1 MEKRDIL
8 VIFGPTASGKSK
20 LATQIASK
28 HKSAIINFDS
38 LQVYKDLKILTDRP
52 DDEIC
57 KKFDHRLYGML
68 KGNESCSAAIWLEKA
83 EHEINNC
90 FDNKLLP
97 IVVGGTGLY
106 LKALMDGLS
115 EIPSIKK
122 NIEEQAKLDLETH
135 GLDHLYKKILTKYP
149 GTKINSNDKQRIM
162 RSYSLLLQTGKVLE
176 EWQFNPNK
184 KIDNV
189 NYRVILTGNLREKL
203 YESAEQR
210 VDNMFHDG
218 AVDEV
223 QSLIEKN
230 YSAELSIMKAIGV
243 REITNFIEG
252 KVSLDEAKSI
262 MKKNTRNYIKR
273 QDTWIKSNNIT
284 QNVDIKKYL

>member
-1 MEKRDIL
+1 
-8 VIFGPTASGKSK
+8 
-20 LATQIASK
+20 
-28 HKSAIINFDS
+28 
-38 LQVYKDLKILTDRP
+38 
-52 DDEIC
+52 
-57 KKFDHRLYGML
+57 
-68 KGNESCSAAIWLEKA
+68 
-83 EHEINNC
+83 
-90 FDNKLLP
+90 
-97 IVVGGTGLY
+97 
-106 LKALMDGLS
+106 
-115 EIPSIKK
+115 
-122 NIEEQAKLDLETH
+122 
-135 GLDHLYKKILTKYP
+135 
-149 GTKINSNDKQRIM
+149 M

-243 REITNFIEG
+243 REITNFIDG
-252 KVSLDEAKSI
+252 KVSLDEAKNI

-273 QDTWIKSNNIT
+273 QDTWIKGNNIT

>member
-1 MEKRDIL
+1 MKKKEAKTLTKDQSIREIEKL
-8 VIFGPTASGKSK
+8 K
-20 LATQIASK
+20 
-28 HKSAIINFDS
+28 
-38 LQVYKDLKILTDRP
+38 KDLFNMRFKKINGQLQ
-52 DDEIC
+52 
-57 KKFDHRLYGML
+57 
-68 KGNESCSAAIWLEKA
+68 N
-83 EHEINNC
+83 
-90 FDNKLLP
+90 
-97 IVVGGTGLY
+97 V
-106 LKALMDGLS
+106 S
-115 EIPSIKK
+115 EYSSIKK
-122 NIEEQAKLDLETH
+122 NIEEQAKLDLETN

-149 GTKINSNDKQRIM
+149 GTKINSNDKQRIT

-243 REITNFIEG
+243 REITNFIDG

-273 QDTWIKSNNIT
+273 QDTWIKGNNIT

>member
-1 MEKRDIL
+1 
-8 VIFGPTASGKSK
+8 
-20 LATQIASK
+20 
-28 HKSAIINFDS
+28 
-38 LQVYKDLKILTDRP
+38 
-52 DDEIC
+52 
-57 KKFDHRLYGML
+57 ML
-68 KGNESCSAAIWLEKA
+68 KGSESCSAAIWLEKA
-83 EHEINNC
+83 EYEINDC
-90 FDNKLLP
+90 FDNNLLP

-122 NIEEQAKLDLETH
+122 NIGEQALLDLETN
-135 GLDHLYKKILTKYP
+135 GLDHLYKKILTRYP
-149 GTKINSNDKQRIM
+149 GTKVNSNDKQRII

-189 NYRVILTGNLREKL
+189 NYSLILTGNIRDKL
-203 YESAEQR
+203 YESAAQR
-210 VDNMFHDG
+210 VENMFIDG
-218 AVDEV
+218 AVAEV
-223 QSLIEKN
+223 QSLIDKN

-252 KVSLDEAKSI
+252 KISLDEAKMI

-273 QDTWIKSNNIT
+273 QDTWIKGNNIT
-284 QNVDIKKYL
+284 QNVNLKKYL

>member
-52 DDEIC
+52 NDEMC
-57 KKFDHRLYGML
+57 KKFDHRLYGIF
-68 KGNESCSAAIWLEKA
+68 KGSESCSAAIWLEKA

-122 NIEEQAKLDLETH
+122 NIEDQANLDLESN

-149 GTKINSNDKQRIM
+149 GTKINSNDKQRIV
-162 RSYSLLLQTGKVLE
+162 RSYSLPVSYTH
-176 EWQFNPNK
+176 
-184 KIDNV
+184 
-189 NYRVILTGNLREKL
+189 LTLPTKL
-203 YESAEQR
+203 
-210 VDNMFHDG
+210 
-218 AVDEV
+218 AV
-223 QSLIEKN
+223 
-230 YSAELSIMKAIGV
+230 
-243 REITNFIEG
+243 
-252 KVSLDEAKSI
+252 
-262 MKKNTRNYIKR
+262 
-273 QDTWIKSNNIT
+273 
-284 QNVDIKKYL
+284 

>member
-52 DDEIC
+52 DEEIC
-57 KKFDHRLYGML
+57 KKYDHRLYGML
-68 KGNESCSAAIWLEKA
+68 KGSESCSAAIWLEKA

-106 LKALMDGLS
+106 LKALMNGLS

-122 NIEEQAKLDLETH
+122 NIGEQVMLDLETA
-135 GLDHLYKKILTKYP
+135 GLDHLYNKILTRYP
-149 GTKINSNDKQRIM
+149 ATKINSNDKQRIV

-176 EWQFNPNK
+176 EWQFEPNK
-184 KIDNV
+184 KIENV
-189 NYRVILTGNLREKL
+189 NYRLILTGGLREEL
-203 YESAEQR
+203 YESAVQR
-210 VDNMFHDG
+210 VDNMFRDG
-218 AVDEV
+218 AVAEV

-252 KVSLDEAKSI
+252 KNSLDETKRI

-273 QDTWIKSNNIT
+273 QDTWIKGNKIT
-284 QNVDIKKYL
+284 QNVNLKKYL

>member
-115 EIPSIKK
+115 EIPSIKISGRK
-122 NIEEQAKLDLETH
+122 TA
-135 GLDHLYKKILTKYP
+135 
-149 GTKINSNDKQRIM
+149 TKISVVAIIANEIC
-162 RSYSLLLQTGKVLE
+162 LE
-176 EWQFNPNK
+176 PLYAATNGVSPFS
-184 KIDNV
+184 
-189 NYRVILTGNLREKL
+189 ILE
-203 YESAEQR
+203 
-210 VDNMFHDG
+210 
-218 AVDEV
+218 
-223 QSLIEKN
+223 
-230 YSAELSIMKAIGV
+230 
-243 REITNFIEG
+243 
-252 KVSLDEAKSI
+252 
-262 MKKNTRNYIKR
+262 
-273 QDTWIKSNNIT
+273 
-284 QNVDIKKYL
+284 

>member
-106 LKALMDGLS
+106 LKALML
-115 EIPSIKK
+115 
-122 NIEEQAKLDLETH
+122 
-135 GLDHLYKKILTKYP
+135 
-149 GTKINSNDKQRIM
+149 
-162 RSYSLLLQTGKVLE
+162 
-176 EWQFNPNK
+176 
-184 KIDNV
+184 
-189 NYRVILTGNLREKL
+189 
-203 YESAEQR
+203 
-210 VDNMFHDG
+210 
-218 AVDEV
+218 
-223 QSLIEKN
+223 SLIH
-230 YSAELSIMKAIGV
+230 I
-243 REITNFIEG
+243 
-252 KVSLDEAKSI
+252 
-262 MKKNTRNYIKR
+262 
-273 QDTWIKSNNIT
+273 
-284 QNVDIKKYL
+284 